1 VQRLTI
7 VVAIFSII
15 RFGNMGV
22 DEFFASALAGFLTG

>member
-15 RFGNMGV
+15 PWQHGV
-22 DEFFASALAGFLTG
+22 DVDFCISMAGFLTG